1 MQPSIE
7 PSLGTR
13 QAAHPTPGVLYSQV
27 MFGTLIEEA
36 TEERTELASRWH
48 VVLLDDDDHTYEY
61 VIEMLEAVFGHPTA
75 TAFRMATEVDRTG
88 RVIVWTGAREVAEFK
103 QERVHTH
110 GSDERITDCQG
121 SMSAMIEPAD

>member
-1 MQPSIE
+1 
-7 PSLGTR
+7 
-13 QAAHPTPGVLYSQV
+13 